1 MHKVSPR
8 AGKCAS
14 RPDAQKGLASR
25 VYVVHKAPM
34 TLAEYLKRAE
44 LKDAEFAKRCD
55 CDRTT
60 ILRIR
65 TNKTVPSPA
74 MMERI
79 ALETGGAVQPNDYF
93 QDLPESQAA

>member
-65 TNKTVPSPA
+65 TGKTTPTPA
-74 MMERI
+74 LMERI
-79 ALETGGAVQPNDYF
+79 ALETGGAVRPDDYF
-93 QDLPESQAA
+93 AGLPEAEAA